1 MGSSGPESEPD
12 SVFTGEH
19 KSDFYAQFIQII
31 IIFLKKSHFDEFDSV
46 DFKQRIDESM
56 QEKTETLNKKK
67 KIMSHYIDI
76 YCKHTVLC

>member
-31 IIFLKKSHFDEFDSV
+31 IIFFKKSHFDEFDSV

-56 QEKTETLNKKK
+56 QENTETLNKKN
-67 KIMSHYIDI
+67 IFYESLY
-76 YCKHTVLC
+76 

>member
-31 IIFLKKSHFDEFDSV
+31 IIKKKKSHFDEFDSV
-46 DFKQRIDESM
+46 DFKQRIGESM
-56 QEKTETLNKKK
+56 QEKTETLNKKN
-67 KIMSHYIDI
+67 IFYESLY
-76 YCKHTVLC
+76 